1 MDVMTVGVAG
11 AAAGL
16 LLGGLVAWLIGRPRL
31 VAVQARHD
39 EAQKRVGQL
48 ETQIGETRRQLDE
61 IAHQRA
67 WLEADLQ
74 HERRASAEKLAVVAE
89 AERSLRDA
97 FQNLS
102 AEALRQNNQ
111 SFLDLARA
119 QLGEFQTGAQQA
131 LETRQTAI
139 DELLKPVRD
148 SIARMDESLRRTE
161 TNHSA
166 LDERVKG
173 LQDSE
178 QRLLSQTQHLTT
190 ALRAPGVRGRWGEVQ
205 LRRVVELAGML
216 EHCDFDE
223 QVTVD
228 TDDGRQLRPD
238 LVVRLP
244 GGRNIVVDA
253 KAVMRA
259 YVDAEQSTDEVTR
272 ATLLAEHAKLVRDH
286 MTKLASKQYREQL
299 QPSPEFVVMFLP
311 GENFF
316 RAALDQDG
324 TLIDRGISQ
333 RVVLASP
340 INLIALLWGA
350 AQAWREQRI
359 TENAQEVCENG
370 RELYKRVGKL
380 AEHFYNL
387 RKSLSRAVDAY
398 NEAVGSLDRRV
409 LPAAR
414 RFRDLGAGT
423 SDEIE
428 PLLPVD
434 RLPAAV
440 QAPELLPLFD
450 PSRGEGDLP
459 VATPDEVPTLPIGR

>member
-1 MDVMTVGVAG
+1 
-11 AAAGL
+11 
-16 LLGGLVAWLIGRPRL
+16 VAWLIGRPRL
-31 VAVQARHD
+31 VAVQAHLD
-39 EAQKRVGQL
+39 DAQKRVTQV
-48 ETQIGETRRQLDE
+48 ETQHADTRRALDE
-61 IAHQRA
+61 VAHQRA

-74 HERRASAEKLAVVAE
+74 HERRASAEKLTVIGE
-89 AERSLRDA
+89 AERALRDA

-119 QLGEFQTGAQQA
+119 QLGEFQSGAQQA
-131 LETRQTAI
+131 LEARQTAI

-148 SIARMDESLRRTE
+148 SIGRMDESLRRVE
-161 TNHSA
+161 TTHGA
-166 LDERVKG
+166 LSEQVTG
-173 LQDSE
+173 LKESE
-178 QRLLSQTQHLTT
+178 QRLLSQTSHLTM

-216 EHCDFDE
+216 EHCDFDQ

-228 TDDGRQLRPD
+228 GDDGKLRPD

-259 YVDAEQSTDEVTR
+259 YVDAEQATDEVTR

-286 MTKLASKQYREQL
+286 MTKLASKSYRDYL

-324 TLIDRGISQ
+324 TLIDHGIAQ

-350 AQAWREQRI
+350 AHAWREQRV

-370 RELYKRVGKL
+370 RELYKRIGKL
-380 AEHFYNL
+380 AEHFDTL
-387 RKSLSRAVDAY
+387 RKSLARAVDAY

-414 RFRDLGAGT
+414 RFRELGAGT
-423 SDEIE
+423 PDEIE

-450 PSRGEGDLP
+450 PSRGDGTVPVLP
-459 VATPDEVPTLPIGR
+459 LVPPQVAED

>member
-1 MDVMTVGVAG
+1 MDVMLLVGIAVG
-11 AAAGL
+11 AGL
-16 LLGGLVAWLIGRPRL
+16 LLGTLITWLIGRPRT
-31 VAVQARHD
+31 VAVSTQLG
-39 EAQKRVGQL
+39 ESQKRVVQLEGQL
-48 ETQIGETRRQLDE
+48 TETRRNLDE
-61 IAHQRA
+61 VAHNRA

-89 AERSLRDA
+89 AERALRDA

-102 AEALRQNNQ
+102 AEALRQNNA
-111 SFLDLARA
+111 SFLELARA
-119 QLGEFQTGAQQA
+119 QLGEFQTGAQQT
-131 LETRQTAI
+131 LEARHVAI

-148 SIARMDESLRRTE
+148 SITRMDESLRRVE
-161 TNHSA
+161 TNHGA
-166 LDERVKG
+166 LSQQVTG
-173 LQDSE
+173 LQESE
-178 QRLLSQTQHLTT
+178 QRLLSQTANLTM

-223 QVTVD
+223 QVTA
-228 TDDGRQLRPD
+228 DGDEGRLRPD
-238 LVVRLP
+238 LIVRLP

-259 YVDAEQSTDEVTR
+259 YVDAEQAPDDATR
-272 ATLLAEHAKLVRDH
+272 AALLAEHAKLVRDH
-286 MTKLASKQYREQL
+286 MTKLSAKAYQQQFR
-299 QPSPEFVVMFLP
+299 PSPEFVVMFLP

-316 RAALDQDG
+316 RAALDQDS
-324 TLIDRGISQ
+324 TLIDRGVAQ
-333 RVVLASP
+333 RIVLASP

-350 AQAWREQRI
+350 AQAWREQRVA
-359 TENAQEVCENG
+359 ENAQEVCENG
-370 RELYKRVGKL
+370 RELYKRIGKL
-380 AEHFYNL
+380 AEHFDTL

-414 RFRDLGAGT
+414 RFKELGAGT

-428 PLLPVD
+428 ALLPVD

-450 PSRGEGDLP
+450 PSRGEGMVPVLP
-459 VATPDEVPTLPIGR
+459 LVPQASADD

>member
-1 MDVMTVGVAG
+1 MDVMTVGVVG
-11 AAAGL
+11 AAVGL
-16 LLGGLVAWLIGRPRL
+16 LLGALVAWLIGRPRV

-39 EAQKRVGQL
+39 EAQKRVTQL
-48 ETQIGETRRQLDE
+48 ESQFAETRRHLDE
-61 IAHQRA
+61 VAHQRA

-89 AERSLRDA
+89 AERALRDA

-111 SFLDLARA
+111 SFLELARA
-119 QLGEFQTGAQQA
+119 QLGEFQSGAQQH
-131 LETRQTAI
+131 LEARQVAI

-148 SIARMDESLRRTE
+148 SIGRMDESLRRVE
-161 TNHSA
+161 TNHGA
-166 LDERVKG
+166 LSQQVTG
-173 LQDSE
+173 LQESE
-178 QRLLSQTQHLTT
+178 QRLLSQTAHLTT

-216 EHCDFDE
+216 DHCDFDE

-228 TDDGRQLRPD
+228 GDEGRLRPD

-259 YVDAEQSTDEVTR
+259 YLDAEQATDEVTR

-286 MTKLASKQYREQL
+286 MTKLATKAYRDQL

-324 TLIDRGISQ
+324 TLIDRGVAQ

-350 AQAWREQRI
+350 AQAWRQQAVA
-359 TENAQEVCENG
+359 ENAQEVCENG
-370 RELYKRVGKL
+370 RELYKRIGKL
-380 AEHFYNL
+380 AEHFDTL
-387 RKSLSRAVDAY
+387 RKSLARAVDAY

-414 RFRDLGAGT
+414 RFRELGAGT
-423 SDEIE
+423 ADEIDALE
-428 PLLPVD
+428 PID
-434 RLPAAV
+434 RMPSAV

-450 PSRGEGDLP
+450 PSRGEGAVP
-459 VATPDEVPTLPIGR
+459 AAEPDEVPTLPLGR